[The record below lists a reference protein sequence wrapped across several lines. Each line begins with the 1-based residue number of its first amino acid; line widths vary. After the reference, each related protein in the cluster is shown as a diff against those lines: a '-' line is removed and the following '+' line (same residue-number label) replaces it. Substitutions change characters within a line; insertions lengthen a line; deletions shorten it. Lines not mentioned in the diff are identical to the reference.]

1 MVSCNSQD
9 LFRKMAFHFNVS
21 LTAIN
26 LAKGTCKRM
35 KIKYS
40 VSSCKSVTH
49 NANMLEETEYLI
61 FILLQADTTLIDK
74 IFKELLLFT
83 AEPLRLG

>member
-1 MVSCNSQD
+1 
-9 LFRKMAFHFNVS
+9 MAFHFNVS

-49 NANMLEETEYLI
+49 NANMLERRVRHSSRHDI
-61 FILLQADTTLIDK
+61 N
-74 IFKELLLFT
+74 
-83 AEPLRLG
+83 

>member
-40 VSSCKSVTH
+40 VSSCKSVIH
-49 NANMLEETEYLI
+49 NAYMLER
-61 FILLQADTTLIDK
+61 FICVFGIQPDTTLIDK

>member
-26 LAKGTCKRM
+26 LAK
-35 KIKYS
+35 
-40 VSSCKSVTH
+40 SVTH
-49 NANMLEETEYLI
+49 NANMLERRVRHSSRHDYN
-61 FILLQADTTLIDK
+61 
-74 IFKELLLFT
+74 
-83 AEPLRLG
+83 

>member
-21 LTAIN
+21 LAAIN

-49 NANMLEETEYLI
+49 NANMLERRVRHSTGHDI
-61 FILLQADTTLIDK
+61 N
-74 IFKELLLFT
+74 
-83 AEPLRLG
+83 

>member
-49 NANMLEETEYLI
+49 NANMLERRVPI
-61 FILLQADTTLIDK
+61 QADTTLIDK

>member
-49 NANMLEETEYLI
+49 NANMLER
-61 FILLQADTTLIDK
+61 FICVFGIQPDTTLIDK

>member
-49 NANMLEETEYLI
+49 NANMLERRVRQ
-61 FILLQADTTLIDK
+61 FKQNTTLIDK
-74 IFKELLLFT
+74 IFQRTTFIYRRT
-83 AEPLRLG
+83 T